1 MASEPGLLSYPP
13 DHPAFAGHFPGNP
26 IVPGV
31 LLLDAAIQA
40 LGETAGAGEAVLRV
54 ESAKF
59 VGVVRPGDALTVEL
73 EPAGGAG
80 PWRFVLRHGERTVAR
95 GVLERAAAEAGPPR

>member
-1 MASEPGLLSYPP
+1 MDAEPRLLSYSP

-31 LLLDAAIQA
+31 LLLDAAIHA
-40 LGETAGAGEAVLRV
+40 LGETAGPGDVGLRV

-59 VGVVRPGDALTVEL
+59 VGVVRPGDALRVEL
-73 EPAGGAG
+73 RPAAGAG
-80 PWRFVLRHGERTVAR
+80 PWRFVLRHGERMVAHGSLAR
-95 GVLERAAAEAGPPR
+95 GCAEADASR

>member
-31 LLLDAAIQA
+31 LLLDAAIHA
-40 LGETAGAGEAVLRV
+40 LGETAGAGEIALRI

-59 VGVVRPGDALTVEL
+59 VGVVRPGDALQVEL
-73 EPAGGAG
+73 QPAEGAG
-80 PWRFVLRHGERTVAR
+80 PWRFVLRHAQRTVAH
-95 GVLERAAAEAGPPR
+95 GSLGRAPAEADASR